1 MTGPGQILGRT
12 RELHEHRRFG
22 DRFAGTGADDVDTEH
37 PVGFRMRQHLAGCPA
52 CQHRLDAITALG
64 QSLRALPSPPLGV
77 DLAGQWNEPLPE
89 PPPGPLR
96 TPPQGRRP
104 ARPDAG
110 RSGRAVWSNWLGW
123 MPAGLASGLALASGV
138 WLGGLLLGG
147 GAATVPSA
155 ALVRVFDPVP
165 PGGLCAAAEI
175 CRIQRGMP

>member
-1 MTGPGQILGRT
+1 MTCPRHDDLS
-12 RELHEHRRFG
+12 
-22 DRFAGTGADDVDTEH
+22 AYADDMVQPAER
-37 PVGFRMRQHLAGCPA
+37 VRMRQHLAGCPA

-138 WLGGLLLGG
+138 WLGGLLLGLIELMTIAFLPELTG
-147 GAATVPSA
+147 YKDAFAFILLIVVL
-155 ALVRVFDPVP
+155 LVKPT
-165 PGGLCAAAEI
+165 GLLGSKQGEKV
-175 CRIQRGMP
+175 